1 MRVTVVGLIVGR
13 DLLGRTFIG
22 SMEEKFSTS
31 VVDNRRLVTGPAW
44 VGKPDFFSVLVCEGF
59 EVRHRRLTWVEIG
72 KIKNTSSN
80 GLFKSLLI
88 FETDS
93 LFIYGKAD
101 TSEDSSCHPS
111 SL

>member
-13 DLLGRTFIG
+13 DLLGRSCVG

-31 VVDNRRLVTGPAW
+31 VEDNRRLVTGPAW
-44 VGKPDFFSVLVCEGF
+44 VGKPDFFFVLVSEGF
-59 EVRHRRLTWVEIG
+59 EVCHLSLTWVEIG

-88 FETDS
+88 FETDL
-93 LFIYGKAD
+93 LFILGKTDA
-101 TSEDSSCHPS
+101 S
-111 SL
+111 